1 MRFKGT
7 LVLLTA
13 AIAFGGYIYFYEMK
27 GGEKR
32 EKAKQTEN
40 QLWKLETKN
49 IVRLTLDSADSHIA
63 AERKS
68 DQTWTLTAPQAW
80 DADSAELNRLAS
92 STTML
97 SRESVIEPNAQDLTR
112 FGLNPAHL
120 SLRIKV
126 KGGKEFGVD
135 FGINNPTG
143 NSTYAVLAGTKD
155 VFLVPAN
162 SASSFIKKVDD
173 LRDHAILKLE
183 PATVQSLTL
192 KNPKGT
198 IEIFKDGEDRW
209 WFKGPE
215 KRAADGPEVR
225 GILNALS
232 MGKAKEFFNENAND
246 YANAGLDKPLIDA
259 SLTVGADKTIKRLII
274 GVEKSKLQKKG
285 AAQATKDA
293 AGSDALSAGLYLAR
307 DESRPFMFFVEKELV
322 DKLLKPANDIREKA
336 LVSFQRWDIDSI
348 FLTNPKGSFAFS
360 KAGGEWFLAGTQ
372 RKAKWDAINEIL
384 DALEKPVKEWI
395 DKPAS
400 LSSYGIDTPPIR
412 IVLKK
417 GSTVIAGCT
426 FGKSTKDGI
435 YAQALGDSS
444 LKVADPNGLEIL
456 NKTES
461 DFVEATPATSRP
473 KQ

>member
-7 LVLLTA
+7 LVLLTV
-13 AIAFGGYIYFYEMK
+13 AIAFGGYIYFYEIK

-32 EKAKQTEN
+32 EKEKQTEN
-40 QLWKLETKN
+40 QLWKLEDKN
-49 IVRLTLDSADSHIA
+49 IVQVSLLSPDSLIT
-63 AERKS
+63 AERQS
-68 DQTWTLTAPQAW
+68 DQTWTLTAPQTW

-92 STTML
+92 STTTL
-97 SRESVIEPNAQDLTR
+97 NRESVVEPNATDLAR
-112 FGLNPAHL
+112 FGLNPAQL
-120 SLRIKV
+120 SLRIKT
-126 KGGKEFGVD
+126 KDGKEFGID

-155 VFLVPAN
+155 VFLMPAN

-173 LRDHAILKLE
+173 LRDHAVLKLE
-183 PATVQSLTL
+183 PSNVQSLTL

-198 IEIFKDGEDRW
+198 IEIFKDGGDRW
-209 WFKGPE
+209 WFKGIE

-259 SLTVGADKTIKRLII
+259 TLTVGADKTIKRLTI
-274 GVEKSKLQKKG
+274 GVEKSKLQKKV
-285 AAQATKDA
+285 AAQASKDA
-293 AGSDALSAGLYLAR
+293 DNSGALSAGLYLAK
-307 DESRPFMFFVEKELV
+307 DESRPFVFFVEKELV
-322 DKLLKPANDIREKA
+322 EKLLKSANDIREKA

-348 FLTNPKGSFAFS
+348 FLTNTRGSFAFS

-372 RKAKWDAINEIL
+372 RKAKWDAINEML

-400 LSSYGIDTPPIR
+400 LSSYGIDAPPIR

-417 GSTVIAGCT
+417 GRTVIAGCA
-426 FGKSTKDGI
+426 FGKSSKDGI

-444 LKVADPNGLEIL
+444 LKVVDPSGLDIL

-461 DFVEATPATSRP
+461 DFVEAPPAVSRP
-473 KQ
+473 KK